1 MQTQQFELQGRKAQE
16 QLTVREAELTTAQQQ
31 LQHKVI
37 LFYERVRT
45 GTDCS
50 LHRIIIMC
58 LASLLNFCYTQSHQ
72 LKVKEK
78 ETEEC
83 KTKLVEAQK
92 QQLQK
97 VNCCNRLWQLNFH
110 Y

>member
-16 QLTVREAELTTAQQQ
+16 QLTVKEAELTTAQQQ

-37 LFYERVRT
+37 LFYERVSA

-78 ETEEC
+78 EMEEC
-83 KTKLVEAQK
+83 KTKLVETQI
-92 QQLQK
+92 QK